1 LLIVS
6 TLSWH
11 GVGSSDGVNHFIIKM
26 EAMKKL
32 LIVVLGLSISAV
44 AMSQTGGSQPAASRR
59 EKDKAMKDLKTDVR
73 AHQAAT
79 HQVNHDLGHVRIR
92 KAIKDHKS
100 VASTNKMV
108 NADSKRLKDPG
119 VSHPVAKA
127 RRQVKVE
134 DDNHKDHI

>member
-1 LLIVS
+1 
-6 TLSWH
+6 
-11 GVGSSDGVNHFIIKM
+11 
-26 EAMKKL
+26 MKKL
-32 LIVVLGLSISAV
+32 LIVMLGLSISV
-44 AMSQTGGSQPAASRR
+44 GAMSQTNESAASKK

-73 AHQAAT
+73 AHKVAT
-79 HQVNHDLGHVRIR
+79 HQVNDDLRHVRFR
-92 KAIKDHKS
+92 KAVQDHKS

-108 NADSKRLKDPG
+108 DADSRRLRDQG